1 MFPLTTGKYL
11 RSNGVILKKIKS
23 VKNMYFYIASK
34 CSPADDIVYVI
45 AVKVPLVIH
54 KEFDEQHKH
63 HHPSVNGQQANS

>member
-1 MFPLTTGKYL
+1 
-11 RSNGVILKKIKS
+11 
-23 VKNMYFYIASK
+23 MYFYIASK